1 MNCFESFWVEWPKSP
16 RKGAK
21 SLCKAKWDK
30 MKLDIQIDQILAHVR
45 YMKRSQDWLKSE
57 GAYIPAPLVYINQ
70 QRWDGAE
77 IPDETPVIVNEALV
91 KMEKHQAAPMP
102 VDVAKKL
109 QELKKQIRLH

>member
-1 MNCFESFWVEWPKSP
+1 MNCFELFWVEWPKSS

-45 YMKRSQDWLKSE
+45 FMKRSQDWLKSE

-77 IPDETPVIVNEALV
+77 LPEEKPEWFANE
-91 KMEKHQAAPMP
+91 QA
-102 VDVAKKL
+102 K
-109 QELKKQIRLH
+109 